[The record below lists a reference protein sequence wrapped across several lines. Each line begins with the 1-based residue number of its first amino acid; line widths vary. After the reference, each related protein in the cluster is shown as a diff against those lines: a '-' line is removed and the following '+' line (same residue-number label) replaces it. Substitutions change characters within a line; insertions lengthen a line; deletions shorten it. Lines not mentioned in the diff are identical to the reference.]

1 MLSWCSSCLGVGTFG
16 PTSPNSPMTQP
27 LSSAHKNLRLRR
39 SVVSRR
45 GELTDD
51 SEDDSED
58 DLPDDQG
65 VWQEQ
70 YVVKRQPG
78 APTTD
83 HSPLP
88 ETVVVQV
95 QPPSTAMHRPDLEDT
110 GSISSYFLQSP
121 ESAASYDDGSVYSSY
136 GSTDVTDPS
145 GTSISNLSNVSN
157 SIRGSIG
164 SLVSVKSSESVLP
177 YCYTND
183 GDSNINPSHRPPSRL
198 SPGTRRPHPMF
209 LTPEEAAKPPTVQP
223 PAKVHAFSPVQER
236 LWLGRGVLTGIMG
249 KKSET
254 FAGEYLTEGQKTPV
268 KLRSATTLRAIS
280 AFEARVDTKNNPV
293 WYSFGRVV
301 LALRYLLAKKEL
313 EVSVVQVTELPA
325 GREKSSIDFQVCVKP
340 GRRKTRWIKSVK
352 PGPSHDADGIAAQCS
367 LKVRRVRERSLVM
380 SAFVAGR
387 RNHVHLALGH
397 AVVPDLEAQALTD
410 GQWHTF
416 PLNLR
421 QGCQLQ
427 DHLGMA
433 MVALSCCERTYGFY
447 TFTVDIMHIRNVKVQ
462 RLGTHVTSSFKA
474 KAELWVQATLM
485 VDGQQKAK
493 YDMPPTP
500 LVRPSGYDEQGWE
513 SIFKHGCTVSFHV
526 PKDKIHLAT
535 IIVKVNGRSRHH
547 LTSKEAL
554 LGTVS
559 FGPEELFGGQHAVGG
574 QMDVPGDPLD
584 SRLTHWGQAL
594 RRMAKVDMWHRLQI

>member
-1 MLSWCSSCLGVGTFG
+1 MISWCGRCLGFGTLG
-16 PTSPNSPMTQP
+16 VTSPNSPVAQP

-39 SVVSRR
+39 SIVSRR
-45 GELTDD
+45 GDLTDD
-51 SEDDSED
+51 SEEEEED
-58 DLPDDQG
+58 VPGDIS

-78 APTTD
+78 AHPAD

-88 ETVVVQV
+88 ETVVVQI
-95 QPPSTAMHRPDLEDT
+95 QPPSNEMHRPDLEDT
-110 GSISSYFLQSP
+110 GSISSCFLQSP
-121 ESAASYDDGSVYSSY
+121 DSATSFDNASVYSSY
-136 GSTDVTDPS
+136 GSTTVTDPS
-145 GTSISNLSNVSN
+145 STSVSNLSNVSN
-157 SIRGSIG
+157 SNRGSIG
-164 SLVSVKSSESVLP
+164 SLVSLKSSESVVP
-177 YCYTND
+177 YCNTND
-183 GDSNINPSHRPPSRL
+183 EDSNTKPPHRSPSHP
-198 SPGTRRPHPMF
+198 SPGTRRLHPMF
-209 LTPEEAAKPPTVQP
+209 LTPEEAAKPPTLQP
-223 PAKVHAFSPVQER
+223 LAKVHAFSPAQER
-236 LWLGRGVLTGIMG
+236 LWLGKGVLAGIMG
-249 KKSET
+249 KKGDT

-301 LALRYLLAKKEL
+301 LALRYLLDKKEL

-340 GRRKTRWIKSVK
+340 ARRKTRWIKSVK
-352 PGPSHDADGIAAQCS
+352 PGPSHDTDGIAAQCS
-367 LKVRRVRERSLVM
+367 LKVRRVRERSLVL

-387 RNHVHLALGH
+387 RSHAHLALGH
-397 AVVPDLEAQALTD
+397 AVVPDLEAQALMD

-485 VDGQQKAK
+485 IDGQQKAK

-500 LVRPSGYDEQGWE
+500 LVRPSGHDEQGWE
-513 SIFKHGCTVSFHV
+513 SIFKHGCTVSFLV

-559 FGPEELFGGQHAVGG
+559 FGPEELFGGQHAVAG
-574 QMDVPGDPLD
+574 QIDVPGDPLD